1 MQRWNSMSV
10 NIGKDTKIGDNNA
23 IGKNASVNVSKGTTE
38 HKNFAE
44 RHPILIGL
52 FCSLVVGIGLM
63 FTFWSNI
70 ITWIE
75 GLF

>member
-1 MQRWNSMSV
+1 MSV
-10 NIGKDTKIGDNNA
+10 KIGNDAKIGDNNA
-23 IGKNASVNVSKGTTE
+23 IGKNASVNISKGMNEDKT
-38 HKNFAE
+38 FAE

-52 FCSLVVGIGLM
+52 FCSFVVGIALM

-70 ITWIE
+70 ITWVE